1 MDFTHNRIGLIAGSG
16 AVPIYFARKASQLGM
31 KIVSVGF
38 SEEIQNGLA
47 PFSEKSYF
55 IGVGQAGKI
64 LETFQQNDI
73 KDLLILGKVEK
84 SIIFKLQKFDLK
96 ALKFLKN
103 IVTNEDKVLLLGM
116 IGELEKEGFKVL
128 SQKEFLAD
136 IFPAKGNLTLRAPN
150 KKELADIEF
159 GLPIAR
165 KLADHMD
172 FYFLE
177 IKPSDL
183 ASIYVH
189 GGQKLIG
196 EMFDEAEENAP
207 SILFVDELDALTPRR
222 EGDSVG
228 HHYKAEVNEFLVQ
241 LNECSKK
248 GILVVGA
255 TNFVSNIDQA
265 VQRPGR
271 LDKKIFIGPP
281 DFESRNDLFH
291 DHAHPKEKLLKPSS
305 CHHEYD
311 INQYDFLKQD
321 F

>member
-1 MDFTHNRIGLIAGSG
+1 MDFTPNRIGLIAGSG
-16 AVPIYFARKASQLGM
+16 AVPIYFARKASQLCI
-31 KIVSVGF
+31 KIISGGF

-64 LETFQQNDI
+64 LKTFQQNDI

-136 IFPAKGNLTLRAPN
+136 IFPAKGNLTLRVPN

-165 KLADHMD
+165 KLAD
-172 FYFLE
+172 LE
-177 IKPSDL
+177 IGQTLIVKNKTVVAVEALEGTDQAIQRGCDL
-183 ASIYVH
+183 AQGKCVVIKVSRTNQDYRYDSP
-189 GGQKLIG
+189 GIG
-196 EMFDEAEENAP
+196 PQTIQMMSEGSVLVLEAERVMIVE
-207 SILFVDELDALTPRR
+207 R
-222 EGDSVG
+222 EKVL
-228 HHYKAEVNEFLVQ
+228 KLANEA
-241 LNECSKK
+241 K
-248 GILVVGA
+248 I
-255 TNFVSNIDQA
+255 A
-265 VQRPGR
+265 VT
-271 LDKKIFIGPP
+271 
-281 DFESRNDLFH
+281 S
-291 DHAHPKEKLLKPSS
+291 
-305 CHHEYD
+305 Y
-311 INQYDFLKQD
+311 
-321 F
+321 